1 MDKCEFHVN
10 VVCCIGAVKITEVVT
25 EKKRLMTKAKFLM
38 ENGAANRPLLKV
50 RVKRFALSQNHF
62 CNEVI

>member
-1 MDKCEFHVN
+1 
-10 VVCCIGAVKITEVVT
+10 VCCIGAVKITEVVT